1 MTDFIELL
9 NEQILDKT
17 SPDISDADRH
27 RIEGLA
33 LARNLIAPHLETVT
47 QQINKP
53 LLKIDGRDYLVG
65 VREVMIEHNYMGGTT
80 VNITTEDS
88 LDWYDP
94 RS

>member
-9 NEQILDKT
+9 NERILDKT
-17 SPDISDADRH
+17 HPEITDAERH

-33 LARNLIAPHLETVT
+33 LAREIIAPHLETVS

-65 VREVMIEHNYMGGTT
+65 VHEVVIEHDYMGRTT
-80 VNITTEDS
+80 ISITTEDAF
-88 LDWYDP
+88 DW
-94 RS
+94 